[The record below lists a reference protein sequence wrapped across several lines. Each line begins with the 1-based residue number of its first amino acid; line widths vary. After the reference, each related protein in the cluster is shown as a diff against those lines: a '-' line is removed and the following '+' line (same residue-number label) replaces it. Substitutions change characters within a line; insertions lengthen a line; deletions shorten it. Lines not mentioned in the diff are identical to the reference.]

1 MWFVVTSLHPS
12 VGEAKQAPH
21 WQVGLYLC
29 FLLCCVCV
37 CTQVVVYKGATRGDG
52 YMNLEAADLSVE
64 AKVQRVRVTV
74 VFNFLNR
81 MKVCLSVGSSA
92 CLYILSTCLSVR
104 LFVCLSVR

>member
-1 MWFVVTSLHPS
+1 M
-12 VGEAKQAPH
+12 
-21 WQVGLYLC
+21 
-29 FLLCCVCV
+29 CV

-81 MKVCLSVGSSA
+81 MKVCLSV
-92 CLYILSTCLSVR
+92 CRFICLSVYSVY
-104 LFVCLSVR
+104 LSVCQTVCLPVC

>member
-1 MWFVVTSLHPS
+1 M
-12 VGEAKQAPH
+12 
-21 WQVGLYLC
+21 
-29 FLLCCVCV
+29 

-104 LFVCLSVR
+104 LFVRLFVCLSVR

>member
-1 MWFVVTSLHPS
+1 M
-12 VGEAKQAPH
+12 
-21 WQVGLYLC
+21 
-29 FLLCCVCV
+29 CV

-81 MKVCLSVGSSA
+81 MKVCLSVGSSPVCIFICPSA
-92 CLYILSTCLSVR
+92 CLLDNNEH
-104 LFVCLSVR
+104 